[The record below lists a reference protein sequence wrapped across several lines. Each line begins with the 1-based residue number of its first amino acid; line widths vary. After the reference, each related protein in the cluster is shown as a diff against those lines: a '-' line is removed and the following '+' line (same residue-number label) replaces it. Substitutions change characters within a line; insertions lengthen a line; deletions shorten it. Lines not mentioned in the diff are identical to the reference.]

1 MIPNTETAVRCEC
14 VNAMTQKRTNPI
26 IASFLVV
33 ALRTIPGI
41 SIRARDPDSGM
52 YGTSG
57 IRYTALRGPL
67 AGELDLDPKTGAITV
82 SNRSKNVFD
91 RESSEFHYLTVEA
104 RDDGGRGNRC
114 VH

>member
-1 MIPNTETAVRCEC
+1 
-14 VNAMTQKRTNPI
+14 
-26 IASFLVV
+26 
-33 ALRTIPGI
+33 
-41 SIRARDPDSGM
+41 M

-67 AGELDLDPKTGAITV
+67 AGELDLDPKTGAVTV

-114 VH
+114 DH